1 MRGFLIH
8 STDDGRVPAFE
19 YLPAEGLVP
28 KIGMALCMADGTLSM
43 AGATV
48 APQYISMCEKESAC
62 GEGEEIPVVRV
73 GTDIIFGTESEE
85 DMAAVNVGDKVTL
98 SADAMGVT
106 ATTASGV
113 AEVVG
118 KDEEG
123 VRVRFA

>member
-8 STDDGRVPAFE
+8 TTDDGRVPAFE
-19 YLPAEGLVP
+19 YLTAQGLVP
-28 KIGMALCMADGTLSM
+28 KIGMALFMAGGDLAM

-48 APQYISMCEKESAC
+48 SPQYISMCEKTSAC
-62 GEGEEIPVVRV
+62 EEGEEIPVIRV
-73 GTDIIFGTESEE
+73 GADIIFSTESEE

-106 ATTASGV
+106 ATTESGV
-113 AEVVG
+113 AEIVG
-118 KDEEG
+118 KKEDE